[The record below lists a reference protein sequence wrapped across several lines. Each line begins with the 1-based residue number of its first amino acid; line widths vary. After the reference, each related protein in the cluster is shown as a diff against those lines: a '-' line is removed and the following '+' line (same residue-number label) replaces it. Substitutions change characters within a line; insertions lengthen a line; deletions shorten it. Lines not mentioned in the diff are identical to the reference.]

1 MHRCC
6 HGSEH
11 EDGAPVSETAGRSTG
26 APRATGTSTPALRW
40 RNVFPGDER
49 QLGTLRRWLAELLPA
64 CPARD
69 GVGTVAVELGADGV
83 KFATG
88 GGGGGGWRGG
98 AWGGPAGRGWGRGR
112 RGPARARLARGT
124 AGGERR
130 RLR

>member
-64 CPARD
+64 CPAPGD
-69 GVGTVAVELGADGV
+69 VGTVAGELGADAV
-83 KFATG
+83 KVGSG
-88 GGGGGGWRGG
+88 GRGG
-98 AWGGPAGRGWGRGR
+98 AVPGGDASEGCR
-112 RGPARARLARGT
+112 
-124 AGGERR
+124 
-130 RLR
+130 